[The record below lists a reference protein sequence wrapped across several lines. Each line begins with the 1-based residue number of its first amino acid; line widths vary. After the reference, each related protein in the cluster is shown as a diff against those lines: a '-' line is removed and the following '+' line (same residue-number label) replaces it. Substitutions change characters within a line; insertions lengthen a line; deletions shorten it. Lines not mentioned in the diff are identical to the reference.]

1 MASARNPIQLIKE
14 AKQIAKDHGCFVAE
28 KSGDFLVYRKT
39 HGGNVFVGKRRDPA
53 QLRAL
58 VCRLTGFH

>member
-1 MASARNPIQLIKE
+1 MATARNPIQLIKE

-28 KSGDFLVYRKT
+28 KAGEFFVYRKT
-39 HGGNVFVGKRRDPA
+39 HSCNVFVGKRRDPA

-58 VCRLTGFH
+58 VCRLTGFR